1 MKKTDN
7 LNVPKLVK
15 EITIMMFG
23 MLITAVAI
31 HFFLKP
37 SGLIVGSISGLS
49 IVIEKLT
56 GVPIS
61 IITFILN
68 SILLILANALIG
80 KEFGIKTIFASLLLS
95 PYLAIFEIFFPAQK
109 SIMQDPLLDLIC
121 FVLALGF
128 AQAILF
134 RINASTGG
142 LDILAKIINKYAHIE
157 IGTALIASGAMICMT
172 AFLISDLR
180 IVIIGLI
187 GTYINGLVV
196 DNFATGFNTKKRACI
211 ISEQYKEI
219 QEYIIKNLNRGV
231 TLYNVTGG
239 YKSEQYVELE
249 ILLTRSEFSR
259 LMEFINKNNF
269 KAFITAG
276 NVSEV
281 YGLWHNNKGPKKSL
295 NS

>member
-1 MKKTDN
+1 MKITRN
-7 LNVPKLVK
+7 LNVARLVK
-15 EITIMMFG
+15 ELTIMMFG
-23 MLITAVAI
+23 MLITAIAI

-37 SGLIVGSISGLS
+37 SGLIIGSISGLA
-49 IVIEKLT
+49 IVIEKLL

-68 SILLILANALIG
+68 SILLILANILLG

-95 PYLAIFEIFFPAQK
+95 PYLAIFEIFFPAQQ
-109 SIMQDPLLDLIC
+109 SIMQNALLDLIC
-121 FVLALGF
+121 FVLMLGF

-134 RINASTGG
+134 KINASTGG
-142 LDILAKIINKYAHIE
+142 LDILAKIISKYTHIE
-157 IGTALIASGAMICMT
+157 IGTALITSGAIICMT
-172 AFLISDLR
+172 AFLTSDLR

-219 QEYIIKNLNRGV
+219 QEYIIKTLNRGV
-231 TLYNVTGG
+231 TLYNVVGG
-239 YKSEQYVELE
+239 YKNEQYVELE
-249 ILLTRSEFSR
+249 TLLTRSEFSR
-259 LMEFINKNNF
+259 LMEFIGKNNF

-281 YGLWHNNKGPKKSL
+281 YGLWNNNNGLKKSS
-295 NS
+295 NY